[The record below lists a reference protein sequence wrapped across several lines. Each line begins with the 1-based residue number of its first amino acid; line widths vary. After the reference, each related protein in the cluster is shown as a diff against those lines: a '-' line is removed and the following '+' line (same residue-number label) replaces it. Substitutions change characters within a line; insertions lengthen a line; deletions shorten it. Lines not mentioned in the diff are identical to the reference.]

1 MNYSAVLGLC
11 AAMSIVIMGMLLG
24 GPLII
29 FFDPT
34 SVLFLGG
41 GTALLILAAHGPSGW
56 SDICA
61 GLKRMLLPAQT
72 VQSEWGADRCQ
83 RVAQVARSA
92 GNTAIMM
99 AACGAMIGLTQ
110 MLAHLEDPT
119 KIGPAMA
126 VCLLCTFYAAIT
138 NLFVFV
144 PMTRYFREAE
154 LAAG

>member
-11 AAMSIVIMGMLLG
+11 AAMFIVIIGMLLG
-24 GPLII
+24 GPLMI

-41 GTALLILAAHGPSGW
+41 GTALLTLAAHGPSGW
-56 SDICA
+56 RDICA
-61 GLKRMLLPAQT
+61 GIKRMLLPALA
-72 VQSEWGADRCQ
+72 VHSEWGADRCQ
-83 RVAQVARSA
+83 RVAQVARAA

-110 MLAHLEDPT
+110 MLANLEDPT

-126 VCLLCTFYAAIT
+126 VCLLCTFYATIL
-138 NLFVFV
+138 NLFLFV
-144 PMTRYFREAE
+144 PMARYFREAE